1 MSIDK
6 GEHRANN
13 PGMEGAPEPQHLKRV
28 SRIKHEILTKY
39 LPSWAVI
46 LGSRFDL
53 LYYVD
58 CFAGPGR
65 YESDGMIVDGSPVIA
80 VKAGK
85 GFAEKYPNKKLGI
98 ILFEEDDEQL
108 EQLKVCL
115 AATLP
120 YPKNFK
126 VDCRLADSHK
136 KVPQVIAQIK
146 TRNSAPS
153 FFLVDPYGHPL
164 SIPTMNEV
172 LAQPHSELLINLMW
186 FRINMNMS
194 NSLVAHHVT
203 ELFGNDDWMCQPFV
217 QQSGWEREKNF
228 LEYFCKQL
236 TAKYVLPFRIR
247 FDAREDRMG
256 GERTKYY
263 LIHASNN
270 LKAVFLM
277 KDVMWP
283 LGDEEGTFDF
293 SANEQGVLISET
305 PTPEQLRDVLMRE
318 FAGQEISFDDIRS
331 RTWQLPFMAKHY
343 RSVLQGLR
351 ASGDVDVTPI
361 TSKGTGLTG
370 DDLVRFRKEPS

>member
-1 MSIDK
+1 MRIDK
-6 GEHRANN
+6 SEYKANHAD
-13 PGMEGAPEPQHLKRV
+13 MEAGPEPQHLKRV
-28 SRIKHEILTKY
+28 SRVKHEILTKY

-46 LGSRFDL
+46 LGSKYDL

-85 GFAEKYPNKKLGI
+85 DFADKYPNKKLGI

-108 EQLKVCL
+108 EQLKACL
-115 AATLP
+115 DAVLP
-120 YPKNFK
+120 YPENFK

-136 KVPQVIAQIK
+136 KVPQVIARIK
-146 TRNSAPS
+146 ARNFAPS

-164 SIPTMNEV
+164 SIPTMNEI
-172 LAQPHSELLINLMW
+172 LALPHSELLINLMW
-186 FRINMNMS
+186 FRINMNMG
-194 NSLVAHHVT
+194 NPLVAHHVT
-203 ELFGNDDWMCQPFV
+203 ELFGDDDWRSQPFV

-228 LEYFCKQL
+228 LEYFCGRL
-236 TAKYVLPFRIR
+236 AAKFVLPFRIR

-293 SANEQGVLISET
+293 SANEQGVLISAT
-305 PTPEQLRDVLMRE
+305 PEPEQLRDVLIRE
-318 FAGQEISFDDIRS
+318 FAGQEVSFDDIRS

-343 RSVLQGLR
+343 RSVLQELR
-351 ASGDVDVTPI
+351 TSGVVKVMSI

-370 DDLVRFRKEPS
+370 NDLVRFPKEPL